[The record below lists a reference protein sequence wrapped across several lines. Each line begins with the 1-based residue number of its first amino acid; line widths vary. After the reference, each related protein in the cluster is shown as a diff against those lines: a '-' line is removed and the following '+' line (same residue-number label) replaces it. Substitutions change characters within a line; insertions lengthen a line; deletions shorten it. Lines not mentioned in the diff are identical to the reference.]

1 MDIIYPPL
9 VEEGIKLQLSE
20 RKHEL
25 LNKAEM
31 YRLMVDRGIISE
43 NGEPTDYAIDQGLV
57 KEYTETSVLSLEEFL
72 ELYPI
77 FDRYDLQ
84 LLQRIDGFWEI
95 PVSLKELLLQNIK
108 ENKFDYDE
116 CVQVMEYL
124 EDR

>member
-1 MDIIYPPL
+1 MNIIYPPL

-31 YRLMVDRGIISE
+31 YRLMVDRGVISE

-57 KEYTETSVLSLEEFL
+57 KEYTEPSNMSLEEFL
-72 ELYPI
+72 GLYPI
-77 FDRYDLQ
+77 FERYDLQ
-84 LLQRIDGFWEI
+84 LLQKIDGFWEI
-95 PVSLKELLLQNIK
+95 PVSLKELLLQSMA
-108 ENKFDYDE
+108 ENKFNYDE

-124 EDR
+124 ADR